1 MRYSHVNLLLTV
13 LIIGIVN
20 ICGVFVPH
28 QPSRSIRDDIIR
40 ILAANGCTNRL
51 VALQVI
57 DAYQNGL
64 SSSYLVNLRLDEL
77 TGVYPSATIL
87 KWYVLV
93 H

>member
-1 MRYSHVNLLLTV
+1 MRYSHVHLLLTV

-20 ICGVFVPH
+20 IRSAFVPH

-93 H
+93 Q